1 LRIDLNLA
9 PIPALLQAI
18 LNSSQIVATARRSP
32 QKSHATEFLFIYL
45 LRRRD
50 DHLCDYTQISFA
62 ITSANWRWT
71 RFIRL
76 ATVTERGY
84 GSLAEPIGTRQVLP
98 PCG

>member
-45 LRRRD
+45 
-50 DHLCDYTQISFA
+50 
-62 ITSANWRWT
+62 
-71 RFIRL
+71 FIEAAR
-76 ATVTERGY
+76 
-84 GSLAEPIGTRQVLP
+84 
-98 PCG
+98 